1 MPLTPEQVKNKTFTT
16 TKFRDGYDPDEV
28 DDFLDEVVAD
38 FEAYEAANAE
48 LQEKVAALTA
58 KLENAPEGET
68 VAQETAQPAAEAAD
82 SSAAYVSPD
91 AQKSS
96 AMLQLALELHD
107 KHVREGETKREQLIT
122 EGENEAK
129 RLVTEAET
137 ERTNVLNTLGA
148 ERVKLE
154 EKIKDLRDFEKEYRD
169 TLTSYIQAQ
178 LRNLDND
185 NEPAGGPALG

>member
-48 LQEKVAALTA
+48 LQEKVAELTA

-68 VAQETAQPAAEAAD
+68 VAPEAAQPAAEAAD
-82 SSAAYVSPD
+82 SSASYVSPD